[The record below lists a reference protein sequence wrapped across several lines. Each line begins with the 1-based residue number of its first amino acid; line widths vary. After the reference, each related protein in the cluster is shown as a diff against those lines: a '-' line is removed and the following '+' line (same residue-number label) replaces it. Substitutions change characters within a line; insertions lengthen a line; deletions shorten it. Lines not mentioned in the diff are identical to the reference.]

1 VLGTSDL
8 EQFIRTHGIQAEIIS
23 LSIDTPTVDLAA
35 KAVGTS
41 PDQIVKSLLF
51 LVNDEPL
58 LVIARGPELVDRRAI
73 GHHMKVGRKRVS
85 LADAGAVLSITGYPV
100 GALPPFGHRAA
111 IHTIVDRHVS
121 GLPLI
126 FAGGGSPRALVRL
139 EPAELLRVC
148 GAEIAD
154 VRAGST
160 TGEA

>member
-1 VLGTSDL
+1 MLGTSDL
-8 EQFIRTHGIQAEIIS
+8 EEFIRTHGVQAEIIS

-51 LVNDEPL
+51 LVNGEPL
-58 LVIARGPELVDRRAI
+58 LVIARGPEFVDRRAI
-73 GHHMKVGRKRVS
+73 GHHMKVGRRRVS

-111 IHTIVDRHVS
+111 IHTIVDRHVP

-154 VRAGST
+154 VRAGSR